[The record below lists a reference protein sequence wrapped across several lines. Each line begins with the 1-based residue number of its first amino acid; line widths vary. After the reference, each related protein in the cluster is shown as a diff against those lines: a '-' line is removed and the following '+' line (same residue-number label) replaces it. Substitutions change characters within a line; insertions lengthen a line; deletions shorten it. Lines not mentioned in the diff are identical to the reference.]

1 MEYAAIWLICANL
14 AGLLAMGSDKR
25 KAIDGKRRIPEKTL
39 FLLALFGGSIGVWAG
54 MYLFRHKTRHIRFV
68 LGIPFLLLLQAAA
81 LYMIFYHQFKL

>member
-25 KAIDGKRRIPEKTL
+25 KAIDG
-39 FLLALFGGSIGVWAG
+39 FGGSIGVWAG